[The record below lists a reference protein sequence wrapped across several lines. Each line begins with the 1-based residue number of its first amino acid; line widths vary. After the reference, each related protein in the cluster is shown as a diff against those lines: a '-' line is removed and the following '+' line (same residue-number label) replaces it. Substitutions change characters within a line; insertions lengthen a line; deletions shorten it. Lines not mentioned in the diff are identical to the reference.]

1 MADALL
7 GENFFSKQFR
17 IRLMGL
23 KEEMDQLL
31 SSLGEKGEVGF
42 KRLDINC
49 GDYGVMAQAPFGPL
63 VVAKL

>member
-1 MADALL
+1 MVDALL

-31 SSLGEKGEVGF
+31 SSLGEKGEVDF

-49 GDYGVMAQAPFGPL
+49 GVVAQAPFGPL